1 MVLSTNLPG
10 RRKKTERLIF
20 RGRPTNSVLS
30 EGVEDRGG
38 DRGMV
43 EGTREGGG
51 GGAGV
56 GE

>member
-30 EGVEDRGG
+30 EQR
-38 DRGMV
+38 
-43 EGTREGGG
+43 G
-51 GGAGV
+51 GGARDDRGRRGP
-56 GE
+56 GEGEGWEGE

>member
-38 DRGMV
+38 GDRGEV

-51 GGAGV
+51 G
-56 GE
+56 